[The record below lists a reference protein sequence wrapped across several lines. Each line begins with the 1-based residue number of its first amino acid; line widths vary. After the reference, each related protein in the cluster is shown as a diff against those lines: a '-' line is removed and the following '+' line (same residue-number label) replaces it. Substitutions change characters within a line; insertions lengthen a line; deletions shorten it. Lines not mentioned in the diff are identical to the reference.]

1 MTILQQSVGY
11 PVARLTSQSSKPLA
25 LLNAELI
32 QDEGHSNSMTLQQL
46 EERMIDWLDSGQYQC
61 YAIMHRSLPVAYC
74 LCRTEAE
81 SLYIRQLFT
90 LRNYRKRGLAK
101 KLLDYVEA
109 HAGPAQILRLEVLAT
124 NKAAIKFYQK
134 LGYKL
139 YAHTFEKVVQ
149 D

>member
-11 PVARLTSQSSKPLA
+11 PVARLTSQNSKPLA

-46 EERMIDWLDSGQYQC
+46 EDRMIDWLDSGQYQC
-61 YAIMHRSLPVAYC
+61 YGIMHRSLPVAYC
-74 LCRTEAE
+74 LCRSEADNV
-81 SLYIRQLFT
+81 YIRQLFT

-109 HAGPAQILRLEVLAT
+109 HAEPSQIMRLEVLAT

-134 LGYKL
+134 LGYRM

-149 D
+149 K